1 MQRSKA
7 TGPGRSGTNR
17 NTDASAKRQINRI
30 TQSSNLQPMYEYLII
45 APNAKPFYTNWVSD
59 ELMPPDAT
67 VINLL
72 NDTFSRDGVTWEEID
87 EDHL

>member
-1 MQRSKA
+1 
-7 TGPGRSGTNR
+7 
-17 NTDASAKRQINRI
+17 
-30 TQSSNLQPMYEYLII
+30 MYEYLII